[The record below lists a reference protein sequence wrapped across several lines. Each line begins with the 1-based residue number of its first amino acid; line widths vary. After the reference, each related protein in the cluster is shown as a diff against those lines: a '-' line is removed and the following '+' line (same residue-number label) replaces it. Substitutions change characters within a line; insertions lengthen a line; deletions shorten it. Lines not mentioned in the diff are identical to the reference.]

1 MRQRILIAFSVI
13 LVTAGLGLVMFVS
26 SGPELPADTDAIL
39 DEVLAAEVPALVK
52 GVTGKARS
60 GDIDI
65 WYETI
70 GNLGNPKATVLL
82 ITGAAASAI
91 AWPDYFFQ
99 PLIDAEYQVV
109 RYDNRGLGM
118 SDWMDDWDSE
128 HPYTL
133 EDMASDGIAV
143 LDELGVASA
152 HIVGVSMGGM
162 IGQRMAISHADRVLS
177 LTSISSSGYFD
188 DPELSRGSTQFERDV
203 LKLVLRYGLVPTERN
218 QIRLVLGLEQLLKG
232 DGDYETDVKSSA
244 QATLYELRRRNG
256 FNPGVVEQHSAA
268 ALASG
273 SRYDELGGISV
284 PILVVHG
291 RSDPLVLPAHAEK
304 YAPMIPGASMLWVEG
319 MGHLFAEAHAPQLLD
334 AIHRLLLVA
343 EVQASN

>member
-1 MRQRILIAFSVI
+1 MPKRILVAASLL
-13 LVTAGLGLVMFVS
+13 LVTAGLGFVLFVS
-26 SGPELPADTDAIL
+26 SGPELPTDTEAIL
-39 DEVLAAEVPALVK
+39 DEVLAAELPELVK

-82 ITGAAASAI
+82 IMGATASAI
-91 AWPDYFFQ
+91 TWPDYFFQ
-99 PLIDAEYQVV
+99 ALIDGEYQVV
-109 RYDNRGLGM
+109 RYDNRGLGL
-118 SDWMDDWDSE
+118 SDWMDDWDYE

-143 LDELGVASA
+143 LDELGVTRA

-162 IGQRMAISHADRVLS
+162 IGQRMAISHPDRVLS

-188 DPELSRGSTQFERDV
+188 DPELPRAPTRFERDV
-203 LKLVLRYGLVPTERN
+203 LKLALRYGLVPTERN

-256 FNPGVVEQHSAA
+256 FNPGVVEQHTAA
-268 ALASG
+268 VLASG
-273 SRYDELGGISV
+273 SRYDELGRISV
-284 PILVVHG
+284 PTLVVHG
-291 RSDPLVLPAHAEK
+291 RSDSLVLPAHADK
-304 YAPMIPGASMLWVEG
+304 YAPMIPGARMLWVEG
-319 MGHLFAEAHAPQLLD
+319 MGHLFAESHAPQILD
-334 AIHRLLLVA
+334 AIRQLVLIA
-343 EVQASN
+343 EVQASD